1 MFKLFCLP
9 KAPTHLIHVHYFSSL
24 WVIRPGSNPT
34 FLISWD
40 SGVSVQKLGQS
51 WGNLT
56 WLVTRI
62 NHIIWQMRQIRFM
75 QQMWIDH
82 ILTSWSV
89 VYGPASPSPVR
100 DIRSQTRWI
109 SLQFNKSPG
118 WISHTLWFEVFQIRA
133 KPELGLAEDSD
144 LLCTWVKQTWRWPT
158 YAVVIWPWHTHLIFP
173 SCLPRFPKIKAI

>member
-1 MFKLFCLP
+1 MYITFQVSELSGLDLIQPSWFPGTLGFQCKNWGSPEEISHDWSPELTTLFDKWGKFGSRSRCE
-9 KAPTHLIHVHYFSSL
+9 LIISL
-24 WVIRPGSNPT
+24 QV
-34 FLISWD
+34 
-40 SGVSVQKLGQS
+40 
-51 WGNLT
+51 
-56 WLVTRI
+56 
-62 NHIIWQMRQIRFM
+62 
-75 QQMWIDH
+75 
-82 ILTSWSV
+82 WSV

-144 LLCTWVKQTWRWPT
+144 LLCTWVKQTWWWPT